1 MRLLFLITCLLIAQ
15 QSIAMEGQSGSPFH
29 TNEIEKLMGERK
41 IPGLAIA
48 KINDAKLSFIQ
59 TYGFADIDNNI
70 RVTSETMFNVAS
82 ISKPIMGITLLQL
95 VDKDLL
101 SLDADI
107 NDYLSFKI
115 DNPYYGEEKITLRNL
130 ATHTSSIADYYQPSS
145 FAKNIDS
152 PTTLDQHI
160 RSLLVEGG
168 SEYNNGEYYLDYKP
182 GTARDYSNLAAGVA
196 GLLVENVTGTPLS
209 KYSKRTLFEPLK
221 MSDTAWL
228 LNGLDFSKLAVPY
241 SISDTGNLVPNSHIG
256 NPQYPDGG
264 IRSSIKDL
272 AELMV
277 GLLRNE
283 VADGTKLLS
292 NSSYTEMLS
301 LQLPPDISK
310 RQRFFW
316 SDNSMG
322 LTGHMG
328 SDIGTFCAFYFEP
341 VSREG
346 IIILMNV
353 DMSDDSVRAMQIL
366 AQKMMSS

>member
-168 SEYNNGEYYLDYKP
+168 SEYNNGED
-182 GTARDYSNLAAGVA
+182 A
-196 GLLVENVTGTPLS
+196 
-209 KYSKRTLFEPLK
+209 
-221 MSDTAWL
+221 
-228 LNGLDFSKLAVPY
+228 
-241 SISDTGNLVPNSHIG
+241 
-256 NPQYPDGG
+256 
-264 IRSSIKDL
+264 
-272 AELMV
+272 
-277 GLLRNE
+277 
-283 VADGTKLLS
+283 
-292 NSSYTEMLS
+292 
-301 LQLPPDISK
+301 
-310 RQRFFW
+310 
-316 SDNSMG
+316 
-322 LTGHMG
+322 
-328 SDIGTFCAFYFEP
+328 
-341 VSREG
+341 
-346 IIILMNV
+346 
-353 DMSDDSVRAMQIL
+353 
-366 AQKMMSS
+366 